1 VSSFN
6 GGTQI
11 FGDTTGIAVVGLD
24 FGAADVG
31 SAKVE
36 LGNASTYA
44 GSGTKVEQ
52 TVTTWGG
59 QTSITVSALRGALS
73 TGTVYVYV
81 TNSDGGVNTNGLA
94 VTLSSVTPAI
104 ASLDGDG
111 GNQNS
116 SITAGETVTMT
127 GSNFRTTQTTGKVEV
142 CNNISYA
149 SATVKNTQTITA
161 WADTQISFTVNNVT
175 GLVEGTNYV
184 FISNG
189 TGEVS

>member
-24 FGAADVG
+24 FGAVDVG

-36 LGNASTYA
+36 LGNANTYA

-59 QTSITVSALRGALS
+59 ATSITVSAVRGALS
-73 TGTVYVYV
+73 TGTVYAYV

-127 GSNFRTTQTTGKVEV
+127 GSDFRTTQTTGKVEI

-149 SATVKNTQTITA
+149 SATVKNTQSITSWSNTA
-161 WADTQISFTVNNVT
+161 ISFTLDNVT

-184 FISNG
+184 FITNG